1 MVEGED
7 KRFFFTQHEGERRMQ
22 EGKKERKR
30 QTDRHGPRNS
40 LENKSQ
46 PTTQLGVISSNP
58 RLGLDSSQA
67 RPNPRTSH
75 RQQKFFRSKVK
86 RRSCTGTEQSQV
98 RPSPTTHTASH
109 VQGTYRRTNNKK
121 HREKKN
127 PNSPPL
133 AKRQQTQLHIRNST
147 RSRR

>member
-22 EGKKERKR
+22 ERKNEGKR

-46 PTTQLGVISSNP
+46 PTTQLRVISSNP
-58 RLGLDSSQA
+58 RLGLDSSQP

-75 RQQKFFRSKVK
+75 KQQKFFRSKVK

-98 RPSPTTHTASH
+98 RPSSTTHTALH
-109 VQGTYRRTNNKK
+109 VQGTYRRTNNNKK
-121 HREKKN
+121 QG
-127 PNSPPL
+127 
-133 AKRQQTQLHIRNST
+133 KRKP
-147 RSRR
+147 